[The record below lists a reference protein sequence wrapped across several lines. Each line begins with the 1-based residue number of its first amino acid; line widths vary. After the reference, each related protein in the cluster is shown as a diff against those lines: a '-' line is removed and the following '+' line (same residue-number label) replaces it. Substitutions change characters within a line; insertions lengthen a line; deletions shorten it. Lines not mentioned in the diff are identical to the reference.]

1 VSEGRQGGAARVLVV
16 EDDQLTATMVCT
28 NLEHEGFQVRLASD
42 GDQAIEAIESE
53 AFDLLVLDYMLPGRN
68 GLQILEHARAQ
79 AIGTPVMM
87 LTARAE
93 TRLKVEAFG
102 LGADDYLTKPF
113 HVDELLARAH
123 ALIRRARAQLELP
136 AERRVRM
143 GRVWIDFTRRV
154 AVADDG
160 TEEQLG
166 DKELGMLD
174 LFAREPGRVFS
185 RLDILDEVWGMD
197 ANPVARTVDN
207 YIMMLRRI
215 LEPDSENPV
224 HLLTV
229 RGEGW
234 QYRGA

>member
-1 VSEGRQGGAARVLVV
+1 VLVV
-16 EDDQLTATMVCT
+16 EDDQLTATMVRT
-28 NLEHEGFQVRLASD
+28 NLEHEGFSVRLATD
-42 GDQAIEAIESE
+42 GDQALAEIESQ
-53 AFDLLVLDYMLPGRN
+53 AFDLLVLDYMLPGKD
-68 GLQILEHARAQ
+68 GLQILEHVRSQ

-123 ALIRRARAQLELP
+123 ALIRRARTQLELP
-136 AERRVRM
+136 AARRIRM

-154 AVADDG
+154 SSTEEG
-160 TEEQLG
+160 QEEQLG
-166 DKELGMLD
+166 DKELGMLS

-185 RLDILDEVWGMD
+185 RMDILDEVWGMD

-207 YIMMLRRI
+207 YILALRRI
-215 LEPDSENPV
+215 LEPDPESPIYLV
-224 HLLTV
+224 TV

>member
-1 VSEGRQGGAARVLVV
+1 MSGQQSGAGRVLVV
-16 EDDQLTATMVCT
+16 EDDQLTATMVRT
-28 NLEHEGFQVRLASD
+28 NLEHEGYEVVLAAD
-42 GDQAIEAIESE
+42 GDAALEQIERQ
-53 AFDLLVLDYMLPGRN
+53 AFDLMVLDYMLPGPD
-68 GLQILEHARAQ
+68 GLQILSKVREQ
-79 AIGTPVMM
+79 AIGTPVLM

-102 LGADDYLTKPF
+102 RGADDYLTKPF
-113 HVDELLARAH
+113 HIDELLARTQ
-123 ALIRRARAQLELP
+123 ALIRRARSQLELP
-136 AERRVRM
+136 ATRRLRM
-143 GRVWIDFTRRV
+143 GQAWVDFSTRAATV
-154 AVADDG
+154 GEGPA
-160 TEEQLG
+160 TQLG
-166 DKELGMLD
+166 DKELGMLA

-207 YIMMLRRI
+207 YIMVLRRI